1 MFFSVAYKQAGWHLA
16 VVQEGLGPPSPTHYL
31 TPLTART
38 EATIQGDVL
47 QNTFRLFLCLLK
59 RGFSPIIRN
68 WAFWLALINTFCTK
82 HWTFQCQVILNLL
95 HCLSGKKTGFV
106 VSLGILVE
114 TKTKGGLTWTQLQ
127 FLRKLGHAMNVNKC
141 LIFSAI
147 TLHLRSHSLRRVFS
161 RDMFLCPQDHQRFW
175 YEPMS
180 QVMFKT
186 HKWKFRWRWCQWRWR
201 WRWWW
206 WKCWWWRWRSPP
218 SLASHVAH
226 THALPCLAPLA
237 LSPMLHTYDKYWL
250 SEYCTITYV
259 T

>member
-1 MFFSVAYKQAGWHLA
+1 MIKNTGHQFLVTVSKCFLRVALRRYYKQACWHLA
-16 VVQEGLGPPSPTHYL
+16 VVQEGLGPPSPPTHYL

-59 RGFSPIIRN
+59 RGFSPSIRN

-82 HWTFQCQVILNLL
+82 HWTFQFQVILHLL

-147 TLHLRSHSLRRVFS
+147 TLRLRSHSLWRVFS
-161 RDMFLCPQDHQRFW
+161 RDMFFVLPG
-175 YEPMS
+175 PPK
-180 QVMFKT
+180 VLI
-186 HKWKFRWRWCQWRWR
+186 WR
-201 WRWWW
+201 
-206 WKCWWWRWRSPP
+206 
-218 SLASHVAH
+218 HVAGH
-226 THALPCLAPLA
+226 VQN
-237 LSPMLHTYDKYWL
+237 S
-250 SEYCTITYV
+250 
-259 T
+259 

>member
-38 EATIQGDVL
+38 EATIQGDVVL
-47 QNTFRLFLCLLK
+47 QNTFRLFLCLFK
-59 RGFSPIIRN
+59 GGFSPIIGN
-68 WAFWLALINTFCTK
+68 WAFWHALTNTFCTK
-82 HWTFQCQVILNLL
+82 HWTFQFKVILHLL
-95 HCLSGKKTGFV
+95 HCLSGFV

-161 RDMFLCPQDHQRFW
+161 RDMFF
-175 YEPMS
+175 
-180 QVMFKT
+180 V
-186 HKWKFRWRWCQWRWR
+186 
-201 WRWWW
+201 
-206 WKCWWWRWRSPP
+206 PP
-218 SLASHVAH
+218 GPPKVLIWTLVAGHVQN
-226 THALPCLAPLA
+226 
-237 LSPMLHTYDKYWL
+237 S
-250 SEYCTITYV
+250 
-259 T
+259 